1 MMAAQEIKQKS
12 GVDTLLVT
20 REVECDTYFG
30 VEYVPAMNDWVGV
43 GFLEQWLEM
52 ISFWNP
58 TRDRKDTNM
67 QMLLN
72 YTCKL
77 RFHFLWLI

>member
-1 MMAAQEIKQKS
+1 MHQVSSRTMMATQEIKQKS

-43 GFLEQWLEM
+43 GVFGAMAGLDDFVLE
-52 ISFWNP
+52 P
-58 TRDRKDTNM
+58 YKR
-67 QMLLN
+67 
-72 YTCKL
+72 
-77 RFHFLWLI
+77 